1 MLKAVE
7 KSAIFIALM
16 VSSKVKTFALKDQT
30 RSLDLSRVRWHFQN
44 VRQTD
49 RQTAIYFTKFPFLPF
64 RDTKTLFKALKT
76 VLLLTVGPTD
86 RKVAYGVV

>member
-1 MLKAVE
+1 MQPKFYAILEINKVIRP
-7 KSAIFIALM
+7 KSRALAL
-16 VSSKVKTFALKDQT
+16 SKRQADRQTNNFFFKKTFE
-30 RSLDLSRVRWHFQN
+30 
-44 VRQTD
+44 
-49 RQTAIYFTKFPFLPF
+49 TAIYFTKFPFLPF